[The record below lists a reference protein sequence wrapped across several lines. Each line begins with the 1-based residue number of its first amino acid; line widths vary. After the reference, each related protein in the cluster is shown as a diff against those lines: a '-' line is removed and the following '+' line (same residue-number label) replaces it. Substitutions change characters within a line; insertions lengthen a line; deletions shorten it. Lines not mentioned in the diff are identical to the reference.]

1 MTVFDEEMREF
12 LRVVLVAFAGGVG
25 WVTVYALGLA
35 GVSAARRGGG
45 RRAAGWVLAGMCFLA
60 AVAGVVVALR
70 LMLAGRRGLE

>member
-1 MTVFDEEMREF
+1 MTVFDAEMREF

-45 RRAAGWVLAGMCFLA
+45 RRAGWVLAGMCFLA